1 MTPTSPPIPSSARP
15 CRTERGF
22 DEPTPTHPP
31 PKGQGERMT
40 PLQRAYHHSTT
51 PEVLATLAGD
61 ADGDIRWS
69 VAEHPS
75 TPVEVL
81 AELAGED
88 RESTRL
94 NSSHHQNSY

>member
-1 MTPTSPPIPSSARP
+1 
-15 CRTERGF
+15 
-22 DEPTPTHPP
+22 
-31 PKGQGERMT
+31 MT

-81 AELAGED
+81 AELAGDADGYVRRAVAEHP
-88 RESTRL
+88 STAR
-94 NSSHHQNSY
+94 QDAD